1 MPTKIRTNP
10 CDHEI
15 SIETDNV
22 STPFSLEFNENER
35 AVAVQKR
42 TDIKKKFGI
51 DLDTAFEFEVDEEDE
66 GGSE

>member
-10 CDHEI
+10 CDREI

-35 AVAVQKR
+35 TITVQKQ
-42 TDIKKKFGI
+42 TDIEKKPGI
-51 DLDTAFEFEVDEEDE
+51 DLDTVIEVEVDEREA
-66 GGSE
+66 GGSK